1 MKVQASSISLASNH
15 RYLSENH
22 IDEQLVIRRNNRN
35 RNSPPR
41 VVQDGSDHDESLN
54 LSISRTALSSYE
66 SQFQSVSTVTTVEGS
81 MDTELMQT
89 KALLESLLGKKI
101 DLIKYEINEPGG
113 VEVTQNQNQPK
124 NSSGSG
130 GVSMAYTRRE
140 AYHEEEETSFSAN
153 GTIRTEDG
161 REISFD
167 VQLAMK
173 RSFDEETR
181 VTLRIG
187 DEMIDPLV
195 LNFSG
200 KPAELLDETTMFDLN
215 ADGEMEVVHKLA
227 PDSAYLVY
235 DRNGDGIANNGSEL
249 FGPATGSGFA
259 ALAQF
264 DEDQNGFI
272 DENDSVFNQLS
283 LWSQAGQGSYRTL
296 GEAGVGAIYLAN
308 ASTEMQLNNAANDRK
323 GAIRDTGIYLNEDG
337 SVGTIQEID
346 LVIGE
351 ALRDDATGSG

>member
-1 MKVQASSISLASNH
+1 MNVQSSSISLASNH
-15 RYLSENH
+15 RCLSEKQ

-35 RNSPPR
+35 QNPHSQVAR
-41 VVQDGSDHDESLN
+41 DGSDHDASLSLN
-54 LSISRTALSSYE
+54 ISHAALSSYE
-66 SQFQSVSTVTTVEGS
+66 TQFRSVSTVTSVEGS
-81 MDTELMQT
+81 MDVELMQT
-89 KALLESLLGKKI
+89 KALLESLLGQKI
-101 DLIKYEINEPGG
+101 DLIKYEINEPEAP
-113 VEVTQNQNQPK
+113 EVTQKQNQRQRPGV
-124 NSSGSG
+124 SD

-153 GTIRTEDG
+153 GTVRTEDG

-181 VTLRIG
+181 VTLRMG

-200 KPAELLDETTMFDLN
+200 RPADLLDETILFDLDS
-215 ADGEMEVVHKLA
+215 DGEMEAVHKLA

-249 FGPATGSGFA
+249 FGPSTGSGFA
-259 ALAQF
+259 ELAQF
-264 DEDQNGFI
+264 DEDHNGFI
-272 DENDSVFNQLS
+272 DESDSVFDQLG
-283 LWSQAGQGSYRTL
+283 LWNQAGQGSYRTL

-308 ASTEMQLNNAANDRK
+308 ASTDMQLNNTANDRQ
-323 GAIRDTGIYLNEDG
+323 GAIRETGIYLNEDG

-346 LVIGE
+346 LVASE
-351 ALRDDATGSG
+351 FPQSEETGNS